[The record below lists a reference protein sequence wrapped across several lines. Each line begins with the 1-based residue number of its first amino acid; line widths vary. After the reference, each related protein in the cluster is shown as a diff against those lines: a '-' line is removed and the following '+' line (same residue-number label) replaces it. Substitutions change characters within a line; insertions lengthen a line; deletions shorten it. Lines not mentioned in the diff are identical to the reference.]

1 MNRLIT
7 LRFSVLFASI
17 ILFGCK
23 HHNINNN
30 LKFTNSSYISGQN
43 INIDAIGALDLRVID
58 SILIVSTKKKVGFWS
73 FYDLKSKKHLGDF
86 LNKGNSN
93 SEFLGSPLAGRQHF
107 ERDENGDLISLVYDF
122 SKGGLKKFNIT
133 KSLNSQRSEVELTD
147 IQLPRNIFSWTMLHS
162 GEFLISEPDMSHAFE
177 NRSIFLN
184 NKKKELSVSHLFE
197 NLKIKPKGDIN
208 DIGTIIS
215 SHPSKDI
222 VVECGKKLNKI
233 YLYSIDGSFVKEISI
248 DEEVP
253 VSIEALKRVGKRNKK
268 DCFRDL
274 ECTENYFCVLFS
286 GNNQKLEIEG
296 GNNSKIYIFS
306 WMGEPI
312 TCINLDRVVTSFSFD
327 WKNKKL
333 YTLNYNTEEF
343 GEYDVSSLNISI

>member
-1 MNRLIT
+1 MSRLIT
-7 LRFSVLFASI
+7 LRFSVLFIAI
-17 ILFGCK
+17 FLFGCK
-23 HHNINNN
+23 DHKVNNN
-30 LKFTNSSYISGQN
+30 LKFTDSIHISGQDAG
-43 INIDAIGALDLRVID
+43 IDAIGALNLRVID

-93 SEFLGSPLAGRQHF
+93 SEFLGSPLAGRQYF

-147 IQLPRNIFSWTMLHS
+147 IQLPRNIFSWTMLSS
-162 GEFLISEPDMSHAFE
+162 GEFVISEPDMSHAFE

-184 NKKKELSVSHLFE
+184 NKKKKLSVSHLFE

-233 YLYSIDGSFVKEISI
+233 YLYRIDGSFVKEISI

-268 DCFRDL
+268 YCFRDL

-286 GNNQKLEIEG
+286 GNNQELEIEG

-343 GEYDVSSLNISI
+343 VEYDVSSLNISI

>member
-30 LKFTNSSYISGQN
+30 LKFTNSSYISGQDTD
-43 INIDAIGALDLRVID
+43 IDAIGALDLRVID

-73 FYDLKSKKHLGDF
+73 FYDLKSKRHLGDF

-93 SEFLGSPLAGRQHF
+93 LEFLGSPLVGRQYF

-147 IQLPRNIFSWTMLHS
+147 IQLPRNIFSWTMLSS
-162 GEFLISEPDMSHAFE
+162 GEFVISEPDMSHAFE

-233 YLYSIDGSFVKEISI
+233 YLYRIDGSFVKEISI

-253 VSIEALKRVGKRNKK
+253 ISIEALERVGKRNKK

-286 GNNQKLEIEG
+286 GNNQRQETTK

-312 TCINLDRVVTSFSFD
+312 TCIYLDRVVTSFSFD

-343 GEYDVSSLNISI
+343 VEYDVSSVNISI

>member
-1 MNRLIT
+1 MK
-7 LRFSVLFASI
+7 RFISFAISVLFASM
-17 ILFGCK
+17 ILLGCK
-23 HHNINNN
+23 PQSSDNN
-30 LKFTNSSYISGQN
+30 LKFENSVHISGQSLS
-43 INIDAIGALDLRVID
+43 IDAIGALNLKVID
-58 SILIVSTKKKVGFWS
+58 SMLIVSTKKKVGFWS
-73 FYDLKSKKHLGDF
+73 FYDLKSKRHLGDF

-93 SEFLGSPLAGRQHF
+93 SEFLGSPLVGRQYF

-133 KSLNSQRSEVELTD
+133 KSLNSQHPEVELTD
-147 IQLPRNIFSWTMLHS
+147 IQLPRNIFSWTMLSS
-162 GEFLISEPDMSHAFE
+162 GEFVISEPDMSHAFE

-215 SHPSKDI
+215 SHPSKDMI
-222 VVECGKKLNKI
+222 VECGKRLNKI
-233 YLYSIDGSFVKEISI
+233 YLYSIDGSSVKEISI

-253 VSIEALKRVGKRNKK
+253 VSIEALERVGKRNKK

-286 GNNQKLEIEG
+286 GNSQKLEIGG

-327 WKNKKL
+327 WENKKL

-343 GEYDVSSLNISI
+343 VEYDVSSLNISI

>member
-73 FYDLKSKKHLGDF
+73 FYDLKNKRRLGDF

-93 SEFLGSPLAGRQHF
+93 MEFLGSPLVGRQYF

-122 SKGGLKKFNIT
+122 SKGGLKKFNIS

-147 IQLPRNIFSWTMLHS
+147 IQLPRNIFSWTMLSS
-162 GEFLISEPDMSHAFE
+162 GEFVISEPDMSHAFE

-184 NKKKELSVSHLFE
+184 NQKKKLSVSHLFE

-233 YLYSIDGSFVKEISI
+233 YLYNIDGSFVKEISI

-253 VSIEALKRVGKRNKK
+253 ASIEALKRVGKRNKK

-333 YTLNYNTEEF
+333 YTLNYNTEEIV
-343 GEYDVSSLNISI
+343 EYDVSSLNISI

>member
-147 IQLPRNIFSWTMLHS
+147 IQLPRNIFSWTMLSS
-162 GEFLISEPDMSHAFE
+162 GEFVISEPDMSHAFE

>member
-1 MNRLIT
+1 MKRIAIII
-7 LRFSVLFASI
+7 FSVLFIAI

-23 HHNINNN
+23 DQEVNNN
-30 LKFTNSSYISGQN
+30 LKFTDTIHISGQDAD
-43 INIDAIGALDLRVID
+43 IDAMGALNLKVID

-73 FYDLKSKKHLGDF
+73 FYDLKSKRHLGDF

-133 KSLNSQRSEVELTD
+133 KSLNSQHPEVELTD

-177 NRSIFLN
+177 NRSIFSN
-184 NKKKELSVSHLFE
+184 NKKKVLPTSYLFD
-197 NLKIKPKGDIN
+197 NLKISSKGDIN
-208 DIGTIIS
+208 DVGTIIS
-215 SHPSKDI
+215 SHPSRDM

-253 VSIEALKRVGKRNKK
+253 VSIEALERVGKRNKK

-286 GNNQKLEIEG
+286 GNNQRQETTK

-312 TCINLDRVVTSFSFD
+312 TCIYLDRVVTSFSFD

-333 YTLNYNTEEF
+333 YTLNYNTEEIV
-343 GEYDVSSLNISI
+343 EYDVSSVNISI

>member
-73 FYDLKSKKHLGDF
+73 FYDLKNKRRLGDF

-93 SEFLGSPLAGRQHF
+93 LEFLGSPLVGRQYF

-122 SKGGLKKFNIT
+122 SKGGLKKFNIS

-147 IQLPRNIFSWTMLHS
+147 MQLPRNIFSWTMLSS
-162 GEFLISEPDMSHAFE
+162 GEFVISEPDMSHAFE

-184 NKKKELSVSHLFE
+184 NQKKKLSVSHLFE

-233 YLYSIDGSFVKEISI
+233 YLYNIDGSFVKEISI

-253 VSIEALKRVGKRNKK
+253 ASIEALKRVGKRNKK

-286 GNNQKLEIEG
+286 GNNQ
-296 GNNSKIYIFS
+296 
-306 WMGEPI
+306 
-312 TCINLDRVVTSFSFD
+312 RQ
-327 WKNKKL
+327 
-333 YTLNYNTEEF
+333 
-343 GEYDVSSLNISI
+343 